1 MKAEKNMNVV
11 ITETEWFHRLR
22 DFLKAL
28 SVEIVIEES
37 AIYFY
42 DIKNDGIGLLVN
54 TVMPN
59 MGKNYVYDNKISE
72 KDFLAAE
79 EINIKGA
86 RISFRLQ
93 QMNGE
98 LILTW
103 FKNIEYG
110 ENFDSKKEN
119 EGRLDFK
126 ADLPIRFS
134 CANGRTVINVGK
146 SAASI
151 QLVDKRRAYID
162 SNGIHYSSLK
172 LTEINALLKD
182 PLYISFI
189 NYYSNICPG
198 LANYISYVGDL
209 AKQAELLKDFLGGL
223 GIIVIDS
230 GDSLLFKKDGKE
242 LKVFIAG
249 NLVPTIE
256 YPTSGLLHGDSIT
269 LCETDKYD
277 EYICSLTFSGA
288 RTSDKG
294 IYINN
299 FSCIL
304 EGEEY
309 WGQLYPDTNV
319 TLTAGSS
326 TESMTLSG
334 EQIQRFYNGEF
345 QQSFVLCSEEGKK
358 YLSDLA
364 LKSKFY
370 GVWLK
375 YALSNDCSYVDE
387 VFGATGEQFV
397 LTGFQD

>member
-11 ITETEWFHRLR
+11 ITETEWFQRLR
-22 DFLKAL
+22 DFLRAL

-37 AIYFY
+37 AIHFY
-42 DIKNDGIGLLVN
+42 DIKNDRVGLLVN

-223 GIIVIDS
+223 G
-230 GDSLLFKKDGKE
+230 
-242 LKVFIAG
+242 

-358 YLSDLA
+358 YLSYLA

-375 YALSNDCSYVDE
+375 YALSNDSSYVDE